1 MTEQMNYKNERIN
14 PKSVTASDKMDVRD
28 CARLLDYYRIR
39 VGNKINIFFLNFFLF
54 LNTQKKI
61 LKKKESNG

>member
-1 MTEQMNYKNERIN
+1 MTEQINYKNERIY

-39 VGNKINIFFLNFFLF
+39 VGNKINNFFLNFFF
-54 LNTQKKI
+54 
-61 LKKKESNG
+61 